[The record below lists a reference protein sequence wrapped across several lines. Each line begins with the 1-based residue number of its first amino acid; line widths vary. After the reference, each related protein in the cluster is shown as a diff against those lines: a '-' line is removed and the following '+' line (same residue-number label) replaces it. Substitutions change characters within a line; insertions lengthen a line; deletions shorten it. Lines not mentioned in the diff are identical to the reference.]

1 MFSVPDDT
9 EVFEMKGV
17 APVSDPASETAVKPA
32 QSAAPA
38 AISTRDSLVSI
49 AVIAGGKTDEV
60 EGVVRRAAA
69 YLEDTFEFFEILV
82 VVGAS
87 EFDRHQASY
96 EALLDIRNARC
107 LVLRDGIGDYRA
119 AVIAA
124 TESIG
129 DLVLIL
135 QSEEAGM
142 LDLGTVFEAALSHGG
157 SVVLRRMQQAGAVA
171 GVLGSLLSRV
181 SGYDVDPRFLRSA
194 VHSRAHIGRI
204 SSRADRDIALRFAPM
219 AGTGGAEVRILD
231 VGEGGG
237 VGRRV
242 STLSRLGNAMDVMAN
257 SPPHLLRFLAAAS
270 FVVSFGAV
278 AYFIYAIVLFL
289 AGADL
294 QPGWLTTSVA
304 ISGSTAFIALAL
316 GGISTA
322 LYQILNLLR
331 DETGDEILREV
342 NNTDLFREFRR
353 VNVETIGKD

>member
-1 MFSVPDDT
+1 MSEAVIPTKERAQDAIVP
-9 EVFEMKGV
+9 K
-17 APVSDPASETAVKPA
+17 
-32 QSAAPA
+32 
-38 AISTRDSLVSI
+38 RDSLVSI
-49 AVIAGGKTDEV
+49 AVIARGRTE
-60 EGVVRRAAA
+60 EIEAVVRRAAT
-69 YLEDTFEFFEILV
+69 YLEDNFEFFEVLV

-87 EFDRHQASY
+87 EFDRHQKSY
-96 EALLDIRNARC
+96 ETLLEIRNARC

-135 QSEEAGM
+135 QADEAEM
-142 LDLGTVFEAALSHGG
+142 LDLSTVFEAALAHGG
-157 SVVLRRMQQAGAVA
+157 SVVLRRMQRAGAVA
-171 GVLGSLLSRV
+171 GLLGRLLSRV

-219 AGTGGAEVRILD
+219 AGTGGAEVRVLD
-231 VGEGGG
+231 VEPGQGG
-237 VGRRV
+237 GRRV
-242 STLSRLGNAMDVMAN
+242 SALNRMGNAMEVMAN

-270 FVVSFGAV
+270 FLVSIGAL
-278 AYFIYAIVLFL
+278 AYFVYAIALFVF
-289 AGADL
+289 GADL

-331 DETGDEILREV
+331 DETGDEILREL